1 MIQYIYFVKCPNCED
16 EHFDFFDEAKDFALS
31 CLSKKPIITQTE
43 VCRNDFGECT
53 DHSDLGTVWSWEE
66 LMGNESDP
74 EQLTFIKDDIKTD
87 YDPETDPEFESL
99 DNSLEPNESS
109 PKTPESPESPN
120 SPVSKPVP
128 ENMTIEELVEAM
140 QENEDTVECAVC
152 EELFPKADSVKH
164 DHGYV
169 CPTCSAP
176 VAAED
181 AFDQE
186 FPEVAVDDNEDDYL
200 VEKIPATTI
209 GRVVADLIVDEFEAV
224 DGYDMITDA
233 IKDSVLPEEKQ
244 AEILDVIDH
253 IREEEV
259 EHIEEL
265 KDITIEDKAFD
276 DDTLTE
282 ASLSDIASAANREFG
297 TGYGEED
304 FLTGLEDEGFFDEL
318 ETPTAVSKELY
329 AKRGMNA
336 FGPRKSKL
344 GEATEVPDLGNE
356 YDGGYPTEKPL
367 LPETDE
373 VTDSHLVFCPEC
385 GEESFDRET
394 GTCVSCGF

>member
-1 MIQYIYFVKCPNCED
+1 
-16 EHFDFFDEAKDFALS
+16 
-31 CLSKKPIITQTE
+31 
-43 VCRNDFGECT
+43 
-53 DHSDLGTVWSWEE
+53 
-66 LMGNESDP
+66 
-74 EQLTFIKDDIKTD
+74 
-87 YDPETDPEFESL
+87 
-99 DNSLEPNESS
+99 
-109 PKTPESPESPN
+109 
-120 SPVSKPVP
+120 
-128 ENMTIEELVEAM
+128 MTIEELVEAM
-140 QENEDTVECAVC
+140 EENEDTVECAMC
-152 EELFPKADSVKH
+152 EELFPKADSIKH

-169 CPTCSAP
+169 CPTCSAS

-181 AFDQE
+181 VFDQE
-186 FPEVAVDDNEDDYL
+186 FPEVAVDDNEDDYP

-282 ASLSDIASAANREFG
+282 ASLLDIASAANREFG

-318 ETPTAVSKELY
+318 ETPTAVGKELY

-336 FGPRKSKL
+336 FGSRKSKL
-344 GEATEVPDLGNE
+344 GEATEMSDLGNE

-373 VTDSHLVFCPEC
+373 VTDSRLVFCPEC

-394 GTCVSCGF
+394 GICVSCGF